1 MKYLEYSLVLLLTI
15 SVSLAVQ
22 AQTVAYAPTN
32 EVVTAEIT
40 DSEIEE
46 LRIDRSAISEIADY
60 ISDRTAFPFGEFGY
74 ASEHKVILNVMVD
87 KSGEVVN
94 YKIKESS
101 NQVVSN
107 AILNALSTLE
117 KVSPVVINGLPKKQT
132 IEMPI
137 VFKL

>member
-1 MKYLEYSLVLLLTI
+1 MKYLEYSLILLLTI
-15 SVSLAVQ
+15 SVSLASQ

-32 EVVTAEIT
+32 ENVTSDIVE
-40 DSEIEE
+40 SEIEE
-46 LRIDRSAISEIADY
+46 LRIDRSAISEIANY

-74 ASEHKVILNVMVD
+74 TSEHKVLLNVVVD

-101 NQVVSN
+101 NPVISE
-107 AILNALSTLE
+107 AILSTLSTLE
-117 KVSPVVINGLPKKQT
+117 KVSPVVINGLPKRQT

>member
-1 MKYLEYSLVLLLTI
+1 M
-15 SVSLAVQ
+15 
-22 AQTVAYAPTN
+22 
-32 EVVTAEIT
+32 
-40 DSEIEE
+40 
-46 LRIDRSAISEIADY
+46 
-60 ISDRTAFPFGEFGY
+60 
-74 ASEHKVILNVMVD
+74 LNVMVD
-87 KSGEVVN
+87 EKGEVVS